1 MDTAV
6 GLVQAYLRVNGY
18 FTVAEYPVLEAT
30 GPGGPRTVTDL
41 DILAVRLHRARGA
54 SGVAD
59 APLDPA
65 LGAGEGADMI
75 VGEVKE
81 GRPHPNPAMRD
92 PAVLAAALTRFG
104 CCAQADAAR
113 LVAELLETG
122 RAVAPEGHTIR
133 TVVFGNPT
141 SPIASETPWHTVPF
155 ARVLRYLEDHLTA
168 HWGML
173 GRTQIKD
180 DTLALL
186 ALREKAHRAATG
198 ARAGVRTGKGV
209 RGGVGRLHPE

>member
-18 FTVAEYPVLEAT
+18 FTVAEYPVLDAT
-30 GPGGPRTVTDL
+30 GPGGPRTVTAL

-81 GRPHPNPAMRD
+81 GAPKLNPAMRD
-92 PAVLAAALTRFG
+92 PAVLEAAFARFG
-104 CCAQADAAR
+104 CCTPADAPA
-113 LVAELLETG
+113 LVQELLTAG
-122 RAVAPEGHTIR
+122 QVLAPEGPLIR
-133 TVVFGNPT
+133 TVAFGNTARPHR
-141 SPIASETPWHTVPF
+141 SGSWHTVPLEHILDY
-155 ARVLRYLEDHLTA
+155 LRDHLA
-168 HWGML
+168 RNWAVV

-180 DTLALL
+180 DTLGLL
-186 ALREKAHRAATG
+186 ALMEKAHRAGTG
-198 ARAGVRTGKGV
+198 RR
-209 RGGVGRLHPE
+209 